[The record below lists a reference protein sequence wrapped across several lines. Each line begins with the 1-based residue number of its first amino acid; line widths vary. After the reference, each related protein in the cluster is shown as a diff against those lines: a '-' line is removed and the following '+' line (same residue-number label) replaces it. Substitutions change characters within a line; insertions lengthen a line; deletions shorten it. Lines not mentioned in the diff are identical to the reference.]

1 MVLALERDAGDD
13 ATAAATGSHGPGSC
27 RCGGCRDKENDQDQ
41 NDPCDKTK
49 GRLFHKSV
57 PETLS
62 AERSAPEHGRPS
74 VGWAVPPP
82 SGNCEQP
89 GAGCKPSLRQTGPPT
104 ASASQHGRPSVGWA
118 VPPPSGNC
126 EQPGAG
132 CKPSLRQ
139 TGPPTASASQHGR
152 PSVGWAVPPSSGSD
166 AGSQHL
172 PYEYEAALQMGQRV
186 GSWSLV
192 AATRLPVRA
201 QCTTFPG
208 WDESIATELTNG
220 RQRCILPASE
230 DVLQLGQVI
239 RAQRTRTAARR
250 RPAGCSRNISD
261 LTFVSW
267 AEEYDM
273 SLAGVLRTDV

>member
-49 GRLFHKSV
+49 GRLFKKSV

-62 AERSAPEHGRPS
+62 AERSAPE
-74 VGWAVPPP
+74 
-82 SGNCEQP
+82 
-89 GAGCKPSLRQTGPPT
+89 
-104 ASASQHGRPSVGWA
+104 HGRPSVGWA